1 MKTATIHITTSAE
14 NKNRW
19 VRTAQRDGKKLGD
32 WITEI
37 IEAHRESLDM
47 EKITEKQFD
56 FLASKQA
63 RRSTA
68 AARRVLV
75 DGIGI
80 REAAT
85 EMGVTFQTVAQAA
98 KKIKATHAAALEAY
112 GTSSNKN
119 N

>member
-14 NKNRW
+14 NKNQW

-37 IEAHRESLDM
+37 IEAHRENLDM
-47 EKITEKQFD
+47 EKITGKQFD
-56 FLASKQA
+56 FLAHERA
-63 RRSTA
+63 GRGTA

-75 DGIGI
+75 DGIGA

-85 EMGVTFQTVAQAA
+85 ELGITFQAVTQAC
-98 KKIKATHAAALEAY
+98 KKIEAAHAAALEAY
-112 GTSSNKN
+112 GKN